1 MALESFEIATDRLL
15 LWAGGPEAAGAW
27 WRYHSE
33 NWSHLKP
40 WSPPVPPD
48 FLTLGYWERRL
59 VAERAAMDLG
69 RAARWAISWR
79 DDATRRVIGTVG
91 LSEIL
96 RGPAGMAYLGYGLA
110 AHEQKKGVMTEA
122 VRAATA
128 YSFETLRLHQVHAN
142 YVPTNEASARV
153 LRRAG
158 FTVYGYV
165 RDYLY
170 IDGAWRDHVMTVL
183 TDPTGRPPDL
193 P

>member
-1 MALESFEIATDRLL
+1 
-15 LWAGGPEAAGAW
+15 
-27 WRYHSE
+27 
-33 NWSHLKP
+33 
-40 WSPPVPPD
+40 
-48 FLTLGYWERRL
+48 
-59 VAERAAMDLG
+59 
-69 RAARWAISWR
+69 
-79 DDATRRVIGTVG
+79 
-91 LSEIL
+91 
-96 RGPAGMAYLGYGLA
+96 
-110 AHEQKKGVMTEA
+110 MTEA